1 MALFKQKLKLMVTRG
16 KISIKYSLNR
26 FYLGWGTQR
35 FSFWGN
41 AKPPSHLQQA
51 NVPVVDYSTCAQKA
65 GSRVHDQTMVCVGG
79 AGKVACH
86 GDR

>member
-1 MALFKQKLKLMVTRG
+1 MATRG

-26 FYLGWGTQR
+26 YYLGWRTQR

-51 NVPVVDYSTCAQKA
+51 NVPVVDYSTCARKA